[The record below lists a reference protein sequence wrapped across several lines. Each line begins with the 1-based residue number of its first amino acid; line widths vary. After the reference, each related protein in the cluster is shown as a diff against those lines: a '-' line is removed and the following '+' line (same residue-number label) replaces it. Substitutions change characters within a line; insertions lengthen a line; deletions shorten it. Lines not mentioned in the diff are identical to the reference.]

1 MTDLLHRRHRFRLA
15 SLVAASLVLVA
26 VAAGCSASASGD
38 SKVDLSSVTL
48 RIGDQQGTGAQALL
62 QAAGL
67 LKKLPFTVSWSNF
80 TSGPPM
86 LQAMG
91 SGSVDI
97 GGVGNAPPAF
107 AASGGEQIAIVGART
122 TRPGSAAL
130 LVPKDSPITSIQQLK
145 GRKIAVAQGSS
156 ADYHLLTVL
165 AKAGLSVKDV
175 TTENLQP
182 ADALSAF
189 ASGHVDAWDVWSPYV
204 EQAVAQDNARVL
216 VNGQGFGSNY
226 SFEVAAKDAIND
238 AGKAAAIRKYL
249 TVLDEAYT
257 WAAHN
262 PAAWA
267 KVWAKA
273 TGLPQNVMVTAAK
286 DAINTPIPITKPV
299 IASEQKLADSFY
311 KAGLVPAK
319 VDFSD
324 YTVTTFNDTVAAA
337 AKAGGTS

>member
-1 MTDLLHRRHRFRLA
+1 MTNLLRRRHRGSFAL
-15 SLVAASLVLVA
+15 LVAALLVLAA
-26 VAAGCSASASGD
+26 VATGCSSSASGD

-67 LKKLPFTVSWSNF
+67 LNKLPFTVSWSNF

-107 AASGGEQIAIVGART
+107 AAAGGEQIALVGART
-122 TRPGSAAL
+122 GQPGGSAL
-130 LVPKDSPITSIQQLK
+130 LVPKNSPITSVQQLRGK
-145 GRKIAVAQGSS
+145 KIAVAQGSS

-165 AKAGLSVKDV
+165 DKAGLSVKDV

-189 ASGHVDAWDVWSPYV
+189 GSGHVDAWDVWSPYV

-216 VNGQGFGSNY
+216 VNGQGYGSNY

-238 AGKAAAIRKYL
+238 SGKAAAIRKYL

-257 WAAHN
+257 WAARN

-267 KVWAKA
+267 KVWSKA
-273 TGLPQNVMVTAAK
+273 TGLPQSIMLTAAK
-286 DAINTPIPITKPV
+286 DAASAPIPITRPV
-299 IASEQKLADSFY
+299 VASEQKLADAFY

-337 AKAGGTS
+337 AKAGGS